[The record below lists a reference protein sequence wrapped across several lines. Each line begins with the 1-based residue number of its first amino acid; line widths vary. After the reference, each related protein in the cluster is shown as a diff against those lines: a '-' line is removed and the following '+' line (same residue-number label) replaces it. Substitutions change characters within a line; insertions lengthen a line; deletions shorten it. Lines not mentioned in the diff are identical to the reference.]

1 MSEDLKDLYEDEKE
15 LIKERKRKRKKRR
28 IHDLGNYIS
37 GTVIIVCVIVFCISA
52 FKLYQIYDEYK
63 AASDE
68 YSDLA
73 QLIPTIEVTT
83 EEQTESEAVSSE
95 VQQDTEATQEVTTE
109 EVIVPAPVFMEGVD
123 WQALYNTMY
132 SINSDYEA
140 WIYIAD
146 TKINYPIVQ
155 GTDNDFYLNHTFY
168 KEPVFSAS
176 LFIDYRIEGGAE
188 GKNVIVYG
196 HNMKD
201 GSMFASLKKF
211 RQKEFRQR
219 HPSFSV
225 YTSTG
230 AYEYQVFSTY
240 TTSPDSVTYT
250 VGFANDEEFMNYIN
264 IIKNWSDTDYGV
276 EVTAEDQII
285 TLSTC
290 VNDNVDR
297 YVVHAKRVN

>member
-1 MSEDLKDLYEDEKE
+1 MSEDLKDLYEEEKE
-15 LIKERKRKRKKRR
+15 LIKERKKKRR
-28 IHDLGNYIS
+28 KRIRHDWGNYIS
-37 GTVIIVCVIVFCISA
+37 GTVIIICIIVFCISG
-52 FKLYQIYDEYK
+52 FKLYQIYNEYK

-73 QLIPTIEVTT
+73 LLIPTVEATT
-83 EEQTESEAVSSE
+83 EEIQTSVAATTEG
-95 VQQDTEATQEVTTE
+95 VQQETEEITTE

-132 SINSDYEA
+132 SINNDYEA

-176 LFIDYRIEGGAE
+176 LFIDYRIESGAE

-201 GSMFASLKKF
+201 GSMFAALKRF

-230 AYEYQVFSTY
+230 AYEYQVFATY
-240 TTSPDSVTYT
+240 TTSPESVAYT

-264 IIKNWSDTDYGV
+264 IVKNWSDVDYGV
-276 EVTAEDQII
+276 EVTAQDKII